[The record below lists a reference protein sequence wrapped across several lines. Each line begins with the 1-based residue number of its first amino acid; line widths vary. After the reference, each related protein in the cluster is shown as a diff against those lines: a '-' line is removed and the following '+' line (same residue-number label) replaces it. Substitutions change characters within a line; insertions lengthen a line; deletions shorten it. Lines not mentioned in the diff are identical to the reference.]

1 MPIMKESKTYFPKKG
16 YGKDDVLHKLDEL
29 KQEMVPVDGGRF
41 GMYSLKGSEEIQS
54 VVEQAALKFFSF
66 NALFTFMNKPAGQ
79 IEDELIEMIREI
91 FHGSDDMRANFTTGG
106 SESIYC
112 AMKAMRDWARDTM
125 PHIKEPE
132 IVIPYSAHIAFSRG
146 GKYFGINIV
155 RTPVAADNRVDIEA
169 TKAAITENTIG
180 IVGSAPC
187 WPFGVYDRI
196 EELSELA
203 IEKGVWLHVD
213 ACVGGYLAPFVQKAG
228 YDLPNWDFTVPGVR
242 SISADMHKYGYAPKP
257 MSTVMY
263 RGGDEQFHH
272 YTVEDDW
279 PCGPYFTQSLG
290 GSRTFASTAAAW
302 AVLNYMG
309 EDGYV
314 ANAKRI
320 MAIKQKMI
328 DGLADCRDLN
338 TAKTDLSLLIID
350 SVTLDISKV
359 VGGMAQR
366 GWSLLG
372 NTQPPAIHLAI
383 DPICDEQVER
393 MIEDFYHV
401 VEEVKAGES
410 DEQGSLAYSGGKGSG
425 YTPKWVSQVL
435 AMLPKKLSKSSYTE

>member
-1 MPIMKESKTYFPKKG
+1 
-16 YGKDDVLHKLDEL
+16 
-29 KQEMVPVDGGRF
+29 
-41 GMYSLKGSEEIQS
+41 
-54 VVEQAALKFFSF
+54 
-66 NALFTFMNKPAGQ
+66 MNKPAGQ

-91 FHGSDDMRANFTTGG
+91 FHGSEDMRANFTTGG

-112 AMKAMRDWARDTM
+112 AMKAMRDWARETM

-132 IVIPYSAHIAFSRG
+132 IIIPYSGHIAFSRG

-155 RTPVAADNRVDIEA
+155 RTPVAADNRVDIQA
-169 TKAAITENTIG
+169 TKAAITKNTIG

-203 IEKGVWLHVD
+203 MEKELWLHVD
-213 ACVGGYLAPFVQKAG
+213 ACVGGYLAPFVKKAG

-263 RGGDEQFHH
+263 RGGDEQFYH

-302 AVLNYMG
+302 AVMNYMG

-320 MAIKQKMI
+320 MTIKQKMI
-328 DGLADCRDLN
+328 DGLVDCRDLS

-350 SVTLDISKV
+350 SASLDITKV
-359 VGGMAQR
+359 VAGMAQR

-372 NTQPPAIHLAI
+372 NAQPPAIHLAI
-383 DPICDEQVER
+383 DPISDEQVER

-401 VEEVKAGES
+401 AEEVKAGEC
-410 DEQGSLAYSGGKGSG
+410 DDKGSLAYSGGESSG

-435 AMLPKKLSKSSYTE
+435 AMLPKKLSK

>member
-1 MPIMKESKTYFPKKG
+1 MPIMKLSQSYFPKTG
-16 YGKDDVLHKLDEL
+16 YGKEDVLNKLDEL
-29 KQEMVPVDGGRF
+29 KQGMVPVEGGRF
-41 GMYSLKGSEEIQS
+41 GMYSLKGNEDIQDI
-54 VVEQAALKFFSF
+54 VEQAALKFFSF

-112 AMKAMRDWARDTM
+112 AMKAMRDWARETM

-132 IVIPYSAHIAFSRG
+132 LVMPYSAHSAFSRG
-146 GKYFGINIV
+146 GKYFGIKIV

-169 TKAAITENTIG
+169 TKAAINENTIG
-180 IVGSAPC
+180 LVGSAPC

-203 IEKGVWLHVD
+203 AEKGLWLHVD
-213 ACVGGYLAPFVQKAG
+213 ACVGGYLAPFVKKAG
-228 YDLPNWDFTVPGVR
+228 YELPNWDFTVPGVR

-272 YTVEDDW
+272 YTVVDDW
-279 PCGPYFTQSLG
+279 PCGAYFTQSLG
-290 GSRTFASTAAAW
+290 GSRTFASTAGAW
-302 AVLNYMG
+302 AVMNYLG

-314 ANAKRI
+314 ENAKRI
-320 MAIKQKMI
+320 MTIKQMMI
-328 DGLADCRDLN
+328 DGLAQSNDLR
-338 TAKTDLSLLIID
+338 TANTDLSLLIID
-350 SVTLDISKV
+350 SPTLDITKV
-359 VGGMAQR
+359 VAGMSQR

-372 NTQPPAIHLAI
+372 NAQPPAIHLAI
-383 DPICDEQVER
+383 DPISDEQVER
-393 MIEDFYHV
+393 MLIDFYDV
-401 VEEVKAGES
+401 VEEVRSGEG
-410 DEQGSLAYSGGKGSG
+410 EQQGSLSYSGGHGQS
-425 YTPKWVSQVL
+425 YTPKWVRQVL
-435 AMLPKKLSKSSYTE
+435 EILPKKLSK

>member
-1 MPIMKESKTYFPKKG
+1 MPIMQESKTYFPKSG
-16 YGKDDVLHKLDEL
+16 YGKDEVLGKLDEL
-29 KQEMVPVDGGRF
+29 KQEMVPVEGGRF
-41 GMYSLKGSEEIQS
+41 GMYSLKGSEDIQNI
-54 VVEQAALKFFSF
+54 VEQAALKFFSF

-112 AMKAMRDWARDTM
+112 AMKAMRDWARETM

-132 IVIPYSAHIAFSRG
+132 IILPYSAHSAFSRG

-169 TKAAITENTIG
+169 TKAAINENTIG
-180 IVGSAPC
+180 LIGSAPC

-196 EELSELA
+196 EELSDLA
-203 IEKGVWLHVD
+203 TEKGLWLHVD
-213 ACVGGYLAPFVQKAG
+213 ACVGGYLAPFVKKAG
-228 YDLPNWDFTVPGVR
+228 YELPNWDFTVPGVR

-272 YTVEDDW
+272 YTVVDDW
-279 PCGPYFTQSLG
+279 PCGAYFTQSLG
-290 GSRTFASTAAAW
+290 GSRTFASTAGAW
-302 AVLNYMG
+302 AVMNYLG
-309 EDGYV
+309 EEGYV
-314 ANAKRI
+314 ENAKRI
-320 MAIKQKMI
+320 MTIKQMII
-328 DGLADCRDLN
+328 DGLAESADLR

-350 SVTLDISKV
+350 SPTLDITKV
-359 VGGMAQR
+359 VGGMSQR

-372 NTQPPAIHLAI
+372 NSTPPAIHLAI
-383 DPICDEQVER
+383 DPISDEEVER
-393 MIEDFYHV
+393 MIGDFYEV
-401 VEEVKAGES
+401 AEEVKSGES
-410 DEQGSLAYSGGKGSG
+410 DQEGSLAYSGGQGDG

-435 AMLPKKLSKSSYTE
+435 EMLPKKLSK